1 MSAADSARP
10 EPGPDAGIDDIEADI
25 ERNRAELGADRGRVD
40 RLAAPALALIQ
51 HPRTQRASRTLPGFW
66 INAVARRAG

>member
-40 RLAAPALALIQ
+40 RLAAPALTLIQ
-51 HPRTQRASRTLPGFW
+51 NPRTQSASRPLPGF
-66 INAVARRAG
+66 